1 VKFLVIWKIELS
13 LLSSHVASAV
23 ARMPAYA
30 RPLDRSGQVA
40 DRSGQ
45 VAARYHI
52 VGAHA
57 FAKSR
62 RSPQP
67 HAHR

>member
-30 RPLDRSGQVA
+30 QPLERSGRIEA
-40 DRSGQ
+40 P
-45 VAARYHI
+45 YHI
-52 VGAHA
+52 VGAHGGA
-57 FAKSR
+57 WSTT
-62 RSPQP
+62 SP
-67 HAHR
+67 RTRNSSG